1 MFQKIKTIFQKELLP
16 EQYRKDFPFF
26 QRTINNKPIIY
37 FDNACMS
44 LRPKQVIDKSNDYY
58 YNFPGCAGRSNHQ
71 IAEEVETAVNQART
85 KIAKFFGADSK
96 SVVFTKNTTEAI
108 NLVSN
113 AFPFKI
119 GDVVLGTDKEHN
131 SNLIPW
137 LKLQKRGIIK
147 HDFVE
152 SDENNQFSIENF
164 ENKLKQYSGK
174 VKLVS
179 MVYTS
184 NLDGTTNPVKEIIK
198 LAHKNGA
205 KVLLDCAQAALHHEI
220 NFKKLEADYIA
231 VSGHKLLGPSG
242 IGVLISD
249 KENLELLD
257 QFLVG
262 GETVT
267 DSTYEKYIPEKIP
280 ERFEAGLQN
289 YAGIIGFGE
298 AVEYLEKIGRE
309 RIHQHLIKLNQRA
322 TEGLLQIPKVKIL
335 GPKEADQRSGIV
347 SFVVDGKKIHEVA
360 LLLSKTY
367 NIMIRSGA
375 HCVHSWFNKESNNQS
390 VFKDG
395 TVRASFSFYNTEKEV
410 DEFVKAVREI
420 SQL

>member
-1 MFQKIKTIFQKELLP
+1 MFQKIKAVFKKELVP
-16 EQYRKDFPFF
+16 DNYRQDFPFF

-58 YNFPGCAGRSNHQ
+58 YNFPGCAGRSNHH
-71 IAEEVETAVNQART
+71 IAEEVETAVDDART

-96 SVVFTKNTTEAI
+96 AVVFTKNTTEAI
-108 NLVSN
+108 NLVANS
-113 AFPFKI
+113 FPFKI

-152 SDENNQFSIENF
+152 SDQNNEFSLTNF
-164 ENKLKQYSGK
+164 EQKLKQYSGK
-174 VKLVS
+174 VRLVS

-184 NLDGTTNPVKEIIK
+184 NLDGVTNPVKEIIK
-198 LAHKNGA
+198 LSHKHGA

-220 NFKKLEADYIA
+220 NLKKLGADYIA

-242 IGVLISD
+242 IGALISD
-249 KENLELLD
+249 KENLEQLD

-298 AVEYLEKIGRE
+298 AVEYLDKVGRE
-309 RIHQHLIKLNQRA
+309 NIHHYLVRLNQRA
-322 TEGLLQIPKVKIL
+322 TSGLSQIPKVKIL
-335 GPKEADQRSGIV
+335 GPQEADKRSGII
-347 SFVVDGKKIHEVA
+347 SFVVEGKKIHEVA
-360 LLLSKTY
+360 LLLSKTH
-367 NIMIRSGA
+367 NIMVRSGA

-395 TVRASFSFYNTEKEV
+395 TVRASLSFYNTLEEV
-410 DEFVKAVREI
+410 EEFVRAVKKI
-420 SQL
+420 SEL